1 MITEQ
6 YKYLSDS
13 YIDQETN
20 KFMVS
25 IDKIEPYKDN
35 PRYPYETDFKNP
47 VFRDFVMNIFRAG
60 RINHTPIRVYY
71 QNERWFLIEG
81 HRRLEALK
89 TINSFLKEDWENSID
104 DVEEPSYIKYAY
116 ATKEPVP
123 TNDLSVR
130 LEMLSQDS
138 TSSNWDQVKRF
149 QFFCDTYDMFPK
161 ELKTDKTAIKEL
173 TGLSISLLNIYFTF
187 MKIPILK
194 KTILENTKFS
204 KSGVVD
210 IVKQCLSTSKKLPSL
225 RPELVRNMTKFP
237 PDSDKAL
244 NAVCSIVI
252 KKAEHLSRK
261 KKLGQINVGA
271 STALRNFEETL
282 LVDNNNTDADVKKFL
297 TSNTNMWIE
306 KLSLNYHN
314 AHRYSET
321 RCYDTSVKLYKRPRE
336 KNEKQAMKDAYDY
349 QKTADFWNDKAAIER
364 KYAEKIRNK

>member
-252 KKAEHLSRK
+252 KKAEHLSVKRR
-261 KKLGQINVGA
+261 LGQLSIGV
-271 STALRNFEETL
+271 STALRNFSEAI
-282 LVDNNNTDADVKKFL
+282 VNDADNTDDDIQKFL
-297 TSNTNMWIE
+297 TSNTNMWLS
-306 KLSLNYHN
+306 KLVKNYSIV
-314 AHRYSET
+314 AEDSET
-321 RCYDTSVKLYKRPRE
+321 RCYDTSIKLYKRPRE
-336 KNEKQAMKDAYDY
+336 KNEKQAMLDAIDY
-349 QKTADFWNDKAAIER
+349 QRTADFWNEKALMER
-364 KYAEKIRNK
+364 KYIENIRSK

>member
-1 MITEQ
+1 MFNTTKEIGG
-6 YKYLSDS
+6 S

-20 KFMVS
+20 KFMVP

-35 PRYPYETDFKNP
+35 PRYPYETDFDDNKFKSL
-47 VFRDFVMNIFRAG
+47 VVSIFTSDCM
-60 RINHTPIRVYY
+60 NHTPIRVYY
-71 QNERWFLIEG
+71 QNERWHLKEG

-89 TINSFLKEDWENSID
+89 TINRIVMQNWETLNDGSPKPTQLTHI
-104 DVEEPSYIKYAY
+104 Y
-116 ATKEPVP
+116 ATKEPIP
-123 TNDLSVR
+123 NNELEFR
-130 LEMLSQDS
+130 LDMLSQDA
-138 TSSNWDQVKRF
+138 TSSKWTEVKKF
-149 QFFCDTYDMFPK
+149 KFFSDTYDMFSDQMK
-161 ELKTDKTAIKEL
+161 SDKSKIQER
-173 TGLSISLLNIYFTF
+173 TGLSRGRMNHYLNFIATPVI
-187 MKIPILK
+187 KN
-194 KTILENTKFS
+194 TILENTRFPKVNLINIANS
-204 KSGVVD
+204 CYYTSRAMQKS
-210 IVKQCLSTSKKLPSL
+210 
-225 RPELVRNMTKFP
+225 RPELVRNMTKFS